1 MRSKSEVRLRSAIL
15 SKLILLLLALTLQR
29 EKFKGVNAEDW
40 PYTTE
45 TLENIYILIMF
56 FPEGG
61 SRWGLD
67 RYAEVSN
74 LSVAVE
80 GQSFIR

>member
-1 MRSKSEVRLRSAIL
+1 MGNVVP
-15 SKLILLLLALTLQR
+15 LQR

-40 PYTTE
+40 PYITE

-56 FPEGG
+56 FPERG
-61 SRWGLD
+61 SRWGLGNN
-67 RYAEVSN
+67 YAEVSD

>member
-29 EKFKGVNAEDW
+29 EKFEGVNAEDW

-45 TLENIYILIMF
+45 TPENIYILILF

-61 SRWGLD
+61 VSGGL
-67 RYAEVSN
+67 EQ
-74 LSVAVE
+74 LC
-80 GQSFIR
+80 

>member
-29 EKFKGVNAEDW
+29 ENFEGVNAEDW

-45 TLENIYILIMF
+45 TPENDTSFEM
-56 FPEGG
+56 GG
-61 SRWGLD
+61 LT
-67 RYAEVSN
+67 
-74 LSVAVE
+74 
-80 GQSFIR
+80 

>member
-45 TLENIYILIMF
+45 TPENIYILILF
-56 FPEGG
+56 F
-61 SRWGLD
+61 LD
-67 RYAEVSN
+67 KGE
-74 LSVAVE
+74 SVGA
-80 GQSFIR
+80 G

>member
-29 EKFKGVNAEDW
+29 EKFEGVNAEDW

-45 TLENIYILIMF
+45 TLENIYILILF
-56 FPEGG
+56 FLKK
-61 SRWGLD
+61 RK
-67 RYAEVSN
+67 
-74 LSVAVE
+74 SVGAWE
-80 GQSFIR
+80 